1 LSSGLSRFADREPIR
16 IVARCRAHRFTDKR
30 PAPTGGAVVILSA
43 AVEGRLARTG
53 DVRLVF
59 SKRPR
64 SAVKTVVAFA
74 VNEAKLAGRAIVSV
88 CEKRWAIEVLF
99 KELRG
104 DLGLGD
110 YQVLSKDAIQ
120 RHLLLAPLVW
130 SLRTSWKVS
139 GSERR

>member
-1 LSSGLSRFADREPIR
+1 M
-16 IVARCRAHRFTDKR
+16 
-30 PAPTGGAVVILSA
+30 VILSA